1 MTGRRRPM
9 RRLGEFLPE
18 MAAELGLEDELR
30 LSRAM
35 ASWARIVEEHVP
47 PAAGLSELV
56 SIEPPALVVSASAA
70 IVAQE
75 LRLRAPQLLQAFQ
88 AAPGG
93 GRLFEL
99 RVVVRPPSRLPGTA
113 GHGRPARLDR

>member
-9 RRLGEFLPE
+9 RRLGELLPA
-18 MAAELGLEDELR
+18 MATELGLEDELR

-47 PAAGLSELV
+47 PATGLSELV
-56 SIEPPALVVSASAA
+56 AVQPPVLVVSASAA

-75 LRLRAPQLLQAFQ
+75 LRLRAVQLLQAFA

-93 GRLFEL
+93 SRLMEL
-99 RVVVRPPSRLPGTA
+99 RVVLRPLTRVA
-113 GHGRPARLDR
+113 CR